1 MNYFNYKR
9 RLSSETRIGNT
20 PLGGNNPIR
29 VQSMTNTNT
38 NDTEASAEQVIRIV
52 EAGAD
57 YVRLT
62 AQGVR
67 EADNLKNI
75 KEVVRGRGYNT
86 PLIADIH
93 FNPRAAEAAA

>member
-52 EAGAD
+52 EA
-57 YVRLT
+57 
-62 AQGVR
+62 
-67 EADNLKNI
+67 
-75 KEVVRGRGYNT
+75 
-86 PLIADIH
+86 
-93 FNPRAAEAAA
+93 